1 MFTTASRASSSTP
14 SRSAPLAKH
23 WHHQTTRALA
33 TCPSCMVTTNPARF
47 PPIWQTKR
55 ILSSLCLRRSNR
67 FLAYLST
74 QRRKVLSCRTDDLLL
89 LLFLLF
95 LLLAGIVGKR
105 IVALLVDNVGKTIR
119 SLAVLGTLE
128 MKPLVC
134 FRSVQMS

>member
-1 MFTTASRASSSTP
+1 
-14 SRSAPLAKH
+14 
-23 WHHQTTRALA
+23 
-33 TCPSCMVTTNPARF
+33 
-47 PPIWQTKR
+47 
-55 ILSSLCLRRSNR
+55 
-67 FLAYLST
+67 LAYLST